1 MRTSLLR
8 TDLGW
13 SLVVAWVALSLLAES
28 DLAVL
33 FGLVKDP
40 SGASVSGSKV
50 QLRNE
55 GTGATRELIA
65 DDKGLFYFT
74 LLSPGNYECTVEAP
88 GFKLYRDSH
97 IRIQVAQVGRIN
109 VSLEIG
115 TTAESLEVQ
124 GNLSGMNSENPSE
137 STVVTSEKLPSL
149 PLNGRQFLQLALLV
163 PGVNPGGRAVQQNV
177 LRQGQNDIGGL
188 SIAGNR
194 TNNTNF
200 LLDGAAN
207 IDPDYNSLKSSPPI
221 DTIAGCPVHTAI
233 VPADYPRPSV
243 NDLSKSA

>member
-8 TDLGW
+8 TALGL
-13 SLVVAWVALSLLAES
+13 SLIVAWSALSLLAQS
-28 DLAVL
+28 DTAVL

-55 GTGATRELIA
+55 DTGATRELIA

-74 LLSPGNYECTVEAP
+74 LLSPGNYEFTVEAP

-177 LRQGQNDIGGL
+177 LRQGQMGGV
-188 SIAGNR
+188 SVAGGR
-194 TNNTNF
+194 TNNTQF
-200 LLDGAAN
+200 LLDGATN
-207 IDPDYNSLKSSPPI
+207 IDPDYSALNYSPAI
-221 DTIAGCPVHTAI
+221 DSI
-233 VPADYPRPSV
+233 
-243 NDLSKSA
+243 